1 MITFSRGKSFLR
13 MNAHLRSVSFV
24 PRRKRELVFP
34 VALLLLHLGGV
45 PLLRVALLG
54 VALGGYPV
62 GDGWGRTVRC
72 QDLRNCRSGVES
84 ETFSASI
91 RAGNVE
97 F

>member
-45 PLLRVALLG
+45 PLLG
-54 VALGGYPV
+54 VALGGHPV